1 MRSKGS
7 VKLPIPCLGD
17 PVDKL
22 EGLGSKTKRNLL
34 SVRAGVR
41 RIDARLQVPDECPD
55 KVKTGVQ

>member
-1 MRSKGS
+1 M
-7 VKLPIPCLGD
+7 KLPIPCLGD